1 MKQEKDVLDSF
12 GIQKNSLH
20 LIRMST

>member
-1 MKQEKDVLDSF
+1 MS

-20 LIRMST
+20 LPLQLCMLVQ